1 MAGAGSMSTS
11 STQQAGVFLRFIP
24 GKDIQIKL
32 FTGLIILVIWQ
43 LGITYSDAPRF
54 IAKPL
59 NVFAVFPDV
68 IVDNEFLDATKSTL
82 LAVIKGL
89 LISLVAG
96 TVVGFAIG
104 RLKVCERL
112 LNVYINGFYTMP
124 MVAALP
130 LITVWF
136 GYEEEARM
144 ATIIFA
150 SFFSITIN
158 AADGARSV
166 PPEYLEVAH
175 AYRASPRYIWFDIT
189 LFSSLPYLIAGIRLA
204 AGRAVVGAVIAE
216 FFISLEGLGMY
227 ILANTRSYAHNEAVV
242 GVLVLAGFGLLFEW
256 ITKWV
261 LATYYPWYRRANQ

>member
-1 MAGAGSMSTS
+1 MTNVVSRI
-11 STQQAGVFLRFIP
+11 LP
-24 GKDIQIKL
+24 GKDMQIKL

-43 LGITYSDAPRF
+43 LGVTYSGAPRF
-54 IAKPL
+54 VAKPL
-59 NVFAVFPDV
+59 NILAVFPDV
-68 IVDNEFLDATKSTL
+68 IVDPEFLYATKNTIV
-82 LAVIKGL
+82 AVIKGL

-104 RLKVCERL
+104 RLKVCDRL
-112 LNVYINGFYTMP
+112 LNVYVNGFYTMP

-166 PPEYLEVAH
+166 PPEYLEVAS
-175 AYRASPRYIWFDIT
+175 AYRASPRHVWFDIT

-216 FFISLEGLGMY
+216 FFVSLEGLGMY
-227 ILANTRSYAHNEAVV
+227 ILANTRAYAHNEAVV
-242 GVLVLAGFGLLFEW
+242 GVMMLAGFGLAFEW

-261 LATYYPWYRRANQ
+261 LATYYPWYRRANL

>member
-1 MAGAGSMSTS
+1 MNSVLSRILPS
-11 STQQAGVFLRFIP
+11 
-24 GKDIQIKL
+24 KDMQIKL

-43 LGITYSDAPRF
+43 VGVTYSGAPRF

-59 NVFAVFPDV
+59 NIFAVFPEVVVTD
-68 IVDNEFLDATKSTL
+68 EFLDATKSTL
-82 LAVIKGL
+82 FAVIKGL

-96 TVVGFAIG
+96 TIVGFAIG
-104 RLKVCERL
+104 RMKVFDRL

-175 AYRASPRYIWFDIT
+175 AYRASPRHVWFDIT
-189 LFSSLPYLIAGIRLA
+189 LFSSMPYLIAGIRLA
-204 AGRAVVGAVIAE
+204 AGRAVVGAVISE
-216 FFISLEGLGMY
+216 FFVSLEGLGMF

-242 GVLVLAGFGLLFEW
+242 GVLALAAFGLAFEW

-261 LATYYPWYRRANQ
+261 LATYYPWYRRANR

>member
-1 MAGAGSMSTS
+1 M
-11 STQQAGVFLRFIP
+11 
-24 GKDIQIKL
+24 QIKL
-32 FTGLIILVIWQ
+32 LTGLLILVIWQ
-43 LGITYSDAPRF
+43 LGVTYSGAPRF
-54 IAKPL
+54 VAKPL
-59 NVFAVFPDV
+59 DIFAVFPDV
-68 IVDNEFLDATKSTL
+68 IVDPEFLDATRSTIV
-82 LAVIKGL
+82 AVIKGL

-104 RLKVCERL
+104 RLKVCDRL

-166 PPEYLEVAH
+166 PPEYLEVAS
-175 AYRASPRYIWFDIT
+175 AYRASPRHVWFDIT

-216 FFISLEGLGMY
+216 FFVSLEGLGMY
-227 ILANTRSYAHNEAVV
+227 ILANTRAYAHNEAVV
-242 GVLVLAGFGLLFEW
+242 GVLMLAGFGLAFEW

-261 LATYYPWYRRANQ
+261 LATYYPWYRRANS